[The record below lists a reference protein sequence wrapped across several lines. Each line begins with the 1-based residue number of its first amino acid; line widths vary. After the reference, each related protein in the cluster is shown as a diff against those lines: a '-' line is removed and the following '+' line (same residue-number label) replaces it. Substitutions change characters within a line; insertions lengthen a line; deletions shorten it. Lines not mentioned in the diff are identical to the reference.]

1 MYNDVMI
8 LQALEKWLPSLDPD
22 SINVVLTG
30 KDDATAGL
38 VNIMSY
44 DLMARKVDKLSKVGF
59 QVIILVSRAY

>member
-1 MYNDVMI
+1 M

-44 DLMARKVDKLSKVGF
+44 DLMSRKVDELSKVGF
-59 QVIILVSRAY
+59 QVIILVSQSN